1 MSTLDVKADEIKHD
15 RKKKQLNYKNAVVQ
29 IYDIPVFTFQSFHP
43 DPSVKTKWLIKAY
56 NQPFNN
62 FRRFTYNPLLQG
74 YFQSKDFTFRPTW
87 FDNRIWTV
95 QNEFRQ
101 ANENSN
107 FIADFGYVRGYKSKT
122 KNKKKN
128 FRHLFTNFDLDLNFD
143 NFDSSNLFIS
153 LEKASDDAY
162 LKIFEPHITESTAKA
177 ANLGVMNRDII
188 NLYNSIFII

>member
-1 MSTLDVKADEIKHD
+1 MIE
-15 RKKKQLNYKNAVVQ
+15 KKQLNYKNAVVQ
-29 IYDIPVFTFQSFHP
+29 IYDIPIFYFPKFFHP
-43 DPSVKTKWLIKAY
+43 DPSVKR
-56 NQPFNN
+56 QSG
-62 FRRFTYNPLLQG
+62 LLKPAINHSTILGSSLTIPYQDIS
-74 YFQSKDFTFRPTW
+74 QSKDFTFRPTW

-122 KNKKKN
+122 NNKKKN
-128 FRHLFTNFDLDLNFD
+128 FRHLFVNYDLDLNFD

-162 LKIFEPHITESTAKA
+162 LKIFEPHIT
-177 ANLGVMNRDII
+177 
-188 NLYNSIFII
+188 